1 MVWQEGGFDELFGG
15 MVTSIPGTPG
25 QAEAEP
31 VGDRDAVVAGQEE
44 AGEEGG
50 DRVSEGET
58 GDKTDVEG
66 GVQEKH
72 KASADDDLQRVESAY
87 HQQMPYD
94 ASYVMVSPPL
104 YSSQVSE
111 GVQRGR
117 ERLRWERVR
126 DGERERE

>member
-1 MVWQEGGFDELFGG
+1 MWQEGGFDELFGG

-72 KASADDDLQRVESAY
+72 KASADDELQRVESG
-87 HQQMPYD
+87 

-111 GVQRGR
+111 EMQRGR
-117 ERLRWERVR
+117 ERL
-126 DGERERE
+126 